1 MSVYLQFIDS
11 KNIRSILMNV
21 SEIIFRNIRKVQKV
35 VSITLKSI
43 SIDVFNPPGYVGCPF
58 QSNN

>member
-1 MSVYLQFIDS
+1 LT
-11 KNIRSILMNV
+11 KV
-21 SEIIFRNIRKVQKV
+21 SEIIFRNIRKIQKV
-35 VSITLKSI
+35 VRTTVKNI